1 MREVETLAECY
12 NVETGDYRFMP
23 RETVVTAAEH
33 NRNAAAYWYKL
44 YQEQKAKNDE
54 LMATIAYLTTQ
65 IRRASEGGGMF

>member
-1 MREVETLAECY
+1 MAECY

-33 NRNAAAYWYKL
+33 NRNVAAYWYKL

-65 IRRASEGGGMF
+65 IRRASEGGGLF

>member
-1 MREVETLAECY
+1 MAECY

-23 RETVVTAAEH
+23 RETLATAAEH

-65 IRRASEGGGMF
+65 IRRASEGGGLL